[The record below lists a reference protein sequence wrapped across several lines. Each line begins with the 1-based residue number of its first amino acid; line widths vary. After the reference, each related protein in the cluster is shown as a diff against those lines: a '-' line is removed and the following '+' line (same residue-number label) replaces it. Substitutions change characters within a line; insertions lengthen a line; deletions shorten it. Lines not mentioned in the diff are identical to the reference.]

1 MEFWLIMIAFIVMGG
16 SCSLAGTWWDRK
28 NKKGMSKMF
37 NLVYKSVVVECS
49 TGVED
54 LAKAIEKKSE
64 EMLNKGYKLV
74 TMSMVGTD
82 KIIAITQQSRMRISF
97 KQICRVRFETTGSK

>member
-1 MEFWLIMIAFIVMGG
+1 
-16 SCSLAGTWWDRK
+16 
-28 NKKGMSKMF
+28 MF

-82 KIIAITQQSRMRISF
+82 TVSYTHLILPFPQRYRDVS
-97 KQICRVRFETTGSK
+97 ENP

>member
-1 MEFWLIMIAFIVMGG
+1 MEFWLIMIGFIVMGG
-16 SCSLAGTWWDRK
+16 SCSLAGTWWD
-28 NKKGMSKMF
+28 KKKKKQEGAKMF

-74 TMSMVGTD
+74 TMSMVGTNKAILVFKIQVTD
-82 KIIAITQQSRMRISF
+82 KF
-97 KQICRVRFETTGSK
+97 

>member
-1 MEFWLIMIAFIVMGG
+1 
-16 SCSLAGTWWDRK
+16 
-28 NKKGMSKMF
+28 MF

-49 TGVED
+49 TGIED

-97 KQICRVRFETTGSK
+97 KQICRVRFETTGSKGTQTELGRYHMRDCVSMSINQHIKRNSLFYPS

>member
-1 MEFWLIMIAFIVMGG
+1 MARKWAPASQQTGGHLIWQNQINKSRKEAAEMI
-16 SCSLAGTWWDRK
+16 
-28 NKKGMSKMF
+28 

-54 LAKAIEKKSE
+54 LAKAIEKQAE

-74 TMSMVGTD
+74 TMSAVGAD
-82 KIIAITQQSRMRISF
+82 KAILVF
-97 KQICRVRFETTGSK
+97 KI

>member
-1 MEFWLIMIAFIVMGG
+1 MI
-16 SCSLAGTWWDRK
+16 
-28 NKKGMSKMF
+28 

-54 LAKAIEKKSE
+54 LAKAIEKQAE

-74 TMSMVGTD
+74 TMSAVEAD
-82 KIIAITQQSRMRISF
+82 KAILVF
-97 KQICRVRFETTGSK
+97 KI

>member
-1 MEFWLIMIAFIVMGG
+1 
-16 SCSLAGTWWDRK
+16 
-28 NKKGMSKMF
+28 MF

-74 TMSMVGTD
+74 TMSMVGTNNGPM
-82 KIIAITQQSRMRISF
+82 SRKS
-97 KQICRVRFETTGSK
+97 TN